1 MMASNFAKDFTHVPV
16 SKFKSQV
23 IILTLSIIV
32 QDRGDWNDPSDYE
45 DRTEEVVKY

>member
-1 MMASNFAKDFTHVPV
+1 MMASNFAKDFTHVPE

-45 DRTEEVVKY
+45 G